1 MTEINE
7 NVFNIEIIRYSIK
20 SYPDFKLFFI
30 VSNHFFLHTER
41 NYWKQTSQNL
51 TQTEIQDITF
61 VQAIPLFT
69 SLQGTFKSF
78 ISCIIQTL
86 AAQSFS
92 KLWHS
97 RTPINHSQDIGISI
111 LRSIICK
118 TWAYQDFDQ
127 SFARFGH
134 IRTLINHLQNWA
146 IAGLP

>member
-1 MTEINE
+1 MSP
-7 NVFNIEIIRYSIK
+7 II
-20 SYPDFKLFFI
+20 
-30 VSNHFFLHTER
+30 FFLHTEQLLKA
-41 NYWKQTSQNL
+41 NITELDSK
-51 TQTEIQDITF
+51 TEIQDITF

-69 SLQGTFKSF
+69 SLQDTFKAF

-92 KLWHS
+92 KLWHI
-97 RTPINHSQDIGISI
+97 RTPINYLQDTGISI

-134 IRTLINHLQNWA
+134 TRTLINHLQDLG
-146 IAGLP
+146 ISGLRSIICMTLA